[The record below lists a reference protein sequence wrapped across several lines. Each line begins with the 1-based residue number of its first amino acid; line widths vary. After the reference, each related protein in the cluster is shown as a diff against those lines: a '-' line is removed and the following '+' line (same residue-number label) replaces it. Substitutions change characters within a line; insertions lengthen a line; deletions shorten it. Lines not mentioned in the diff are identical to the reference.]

1 MEEKLYNFRGKYIP
15 LQYYPIK
22 FIYNKVKY
30 YKKQKKERY
39 KQKIQ
44 LDIFPE
50 GNTY

>member
-1 MEEKLYNFRGKYIP
+1 MEEKWE
-15 LQYYPIK
+15 
-22 FIYNKVKY
+22 IYTSATLSNQIYLPVKY